1 MGRWLCYRQYNIWLV
16 PPPHFICNGGR
27 AMLRCAALLC
37 AANTHVHIAA
47 ALGVGNIS
55 IFKVKKLVE
64 SGQDLAIP
72 MRCVRMHSMH

>member
-1 MGRWLCYRQYNIWLV
+1 
-16 PPPHFICNGGR
+16 
-27 AMLRCAALLC
+27 MLRCAALLC

-64 SGQDLAIP
+64 SGQDLATVAIP
-72 MRCVRMHSMH
+72 KRCVRKHFVR